1 MNLLQEKQREIV
13 NKLLE
18 LLKDKKQHNFSE
30 IENVL
35 QLSKENIDKLLE
47 WACYKAKLINE
58 IPKDPKNE
66 YELSSDGEVV
76 DIDKLDFS
84 DLEIFKKEIEL
95 LQDPNLLLKV
105 KIELDKLIIGND
117 KLKVALWIKTF
128 SRFRSRPILDIIVD
142 DPSSGK
148 SYIVKSI
155 LKFFEKDTDFK
166 IITTASQ
173 KSFYYF
179 DEKWDSKILFLMEFQ
194 ALDNE
199 TVPVFRDWFSEG
211 WDLGLEHRTVDI
223 KRNKLLL
230 KLSKPPY
237 CIIATSD
244 RNIEKQLGDRAWRNN
259 VEKGFNQN
267 NKIKEFEDLKRMKG
281 IDNPD
286 IKIDETFKNIPKC
299 LNTNLKIVI
308 PFAKFINFPFMDKT
322 RINRDIPK
330 FYDFIELIAL
340 IHQYQRDVIEIDG
353 KKYLIARL
361 DDFYK
366 AIYCGFEEFLTTM
379 TEIDKDMNEVLDVLR
394 QHEELTTKEV
404 VKYGKFAYDKTYQ
417 ILRQLERSG
426 IAGSEK
432 IGRERT
438 WLLVKDI
445 SKNEDI
451 GQSDNL
457 SKDGLKKIFSDVFKE
472 SGLPNDDKLIENV
485 LLYDKYYYDQI
496 FINNGEKKPNV
507 LLCFNQESNIL
518 LKNNQE
524 SKNNSQHLI
533 KDRGE
538 NIVTTH

>member
-1 MNLLQEKQREIV
+1 MDVLREKQKEIIY
-13 NKLLE
+13 KLIE
-18 LLKDKKQHNFSE
+18 LLKDKKSHNFSE
-30 IENVL
+30 IVNVL

-47 WACYKAKLINE
+47 WVCCKAKLVNE
-58 IPKDPKNE
+58 IPKDPENV
-66 YELSSDGEVV
+66 YELSSNGEIVG
-76 DIDKLDFS
+76 IDQLDFS
-84 DLEIFKKEIEL
+84 DLDIFKDEIAL

-105 KIELDKLIIGND
+105 KTELDRLIIGND

-148 SYIVKSI
+148 SYIIKSI

-179 DEKWDSKILFLMEFQ
+179 DDDWNGKILFLMEFQ

-244 RNIEKQLGDRAWRNN
+244 RSIEKQLGDRAWRNN
-259 VEKGFNQN
+259 VEKGLEQHK
-267 NKIKEFEDLKRMKG
+267 KIKEFEDLKRMKG

-353 KKYLIARL
+353 KKYLIARF

-366 AIYCGFEEFLTTM
+366 AIYYGFEEFLITI
-379 TEIDKDMNEVLDVLR
+379 TEIDRDMNEVLDVLR

-426 IAGSEK
+426 TVGSEK
-432 IGRERT
+432 IGREKT
-438 WLLVKDI
+438 WFLVKDV
-445 SKNEDI
+445 SKNEDV

-457 SKDGLKKIFSDVFKE
+457 SKDGLKKIFSDIFKE
-472 SGLPNDDKLIENV
+472 SGLPNDDKLIENI
-485 LLYDKYYYDQI
+485 LLYDKYYFDQI
-496 FINNGEKKPNV
+496 FIKNGEKKPNV

-518 LKNNQE
+518 LKNDQE
-524 SKNNSQHLI
+524 SKNDSQHLI
-533 KDRGE
+533 KNRGE
-538 NIVTTH
+538 NSVTTY